1 MQIMKLRM
9 PNNQPEKHHFLPA
22 FHQQPWAIGMDRK
35 ICEMKL
41 VNRSVKPQR
50 VHPTASGY
58 RRRLYTTEGIPDEK
72 AQYLETDFFKPLDTK
87 ANNALSYLLNLSNK
101 QWPIEI
107 RQNWTL
113 YLMSLMHRHPE
124 TVSIVKDHSE
134 TIWREGI
141 AGLESDY
148 ANHRRPNDP
157 DALLD
162 FFAFHRPAAA
172 QVGATNLMMN
182 IIGNDRAMTD
192 IAKMHWSVIRL
203 TGSRFTLLLSDRP
216 LIRPLGLNEPDAFI
230 ILPIAPN
237 AFFLASN
244 NPKASDTIAS
254 FSQNWLVRQINI
266 SVVGQAVEFV
276 WGVDD
281 SQLRFVRNHFGKSP
295 LPPPITAAQ
304 RERAVAAAR
313 GQIIP

>member
-1 MQIMKLRM
+1 M

-22 FHQQPWAIGMDRK
+22 FHQQPWAVGNDST

-41 VNRSVKPQR
+41 VNREVKSKR
-50 VHPTASGY
+50 VHPNASGY

-72 AQYLETDFFKPLDTK
+72 AQHLETDFFKPLDTK
-87 ANNALSYLLNLSNK
+87 ASNALNCLLNLNKK
-101 QWPIEI
+101 QWPAELP
-107 RQNWTL
+107 QNWTH
-113 YLMSLMHRHPE
+113 YLMSLMYRDPE
-124 TVSIVKDHSE
+124 TVSIVKEHSK

-141 AGLESDY
+141 ASLEPDY
-148 ANHRRPNDP
+148 ANHRHPNDP
-157 DALLD
+157 DALAD
-162 FFAFHRPAAA
+162 FFAINRPAAA
-172 QVGATNLMMN
+172 EVGATKLMMN
-182 IIGNDRAMTD
+182 IIGNDRARTD

-254 FSQNWLVRQINI
+254 WSHTRLVRQINLA
-266 SVVGQAVEFV
+266 VVGQAVEFV

-313 GQIIP
+313 GNIIR